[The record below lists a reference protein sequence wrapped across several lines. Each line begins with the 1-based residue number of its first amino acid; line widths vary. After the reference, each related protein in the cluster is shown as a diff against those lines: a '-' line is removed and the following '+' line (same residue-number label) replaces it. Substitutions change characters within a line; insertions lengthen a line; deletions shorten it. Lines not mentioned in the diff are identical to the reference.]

1 MPCHPAI
8 TTVSLGQSQTYTIQ
22 EKLHA
27 CAKHNIHAIELF
39 YDDLEALARS
49 VTSTSTS
56 TLCTD
61 PHTHPPKAALLTA
74 ATQIHTLATTLDI
87 KILSLQPLRF
97 AEGLLDRTAQAHIL
111 TDVLPLWLCL
121 AQALHT
127 DTILIA
133 SNFLPPDPQT
143 GAPRTTANRTTIAD
157 DLRALAQAAA
167 PTKLAYEALAWSP
180 HVNTWEAAYDVVKR
194 VNEPNFGLAV
204 DAFNVAAA
212 IYPSP
217 DVALSPA
224 SVSAAD
230 AALALS
236 LARLVAEVDPA
247 RLFVVQMADAERW
260 LAPLD
265 ERHPF
270 YDAARPARMSWSRN
284 ARLFLGEAHRGGFL
298 PVVDV
303 VRAVVVGLAWEGWV
317 SFEVFSR
324 FLVGPGDV
332 PLENAERAARS
343 WEWVV
348 GEVWGV
354 SCGEEGV

>member
-1 MPCHPAI
+1 MPCQPAI

-27 CAKHNIHAIELF
+27 CAKHNIHGIELF

-49 VTSTSTS
+49 SSPS
-56 TLCTD
+56 ITLCAD
-61 PHTHPPKAALLTA
+61 PHTQQPPKEALLNA

-87 KILSLQPLRF
+87 QILSLQPLRF
-97 AEGLLDRTAQAHIL
+97 AEGLVNRSEQARIL
-111 TDVLPLWLCL
+111 TDVLPLWLSL

-133 SNFLPPDPQT
+133 SNFLPPDPRT
-143 GAPRTTANRTTIAD
+143 GEPRITGDTTTITD
-157 DLRALAQAAA
+157 DLRALAKAAA

-180 HVNTWEAAYDVVKR
+180 HIHTWEAAYDVVKR

-204 DAFNVAAA
+204 DAFNIAAA
-212 IYPSP
+212 MYPSP
-217 DVALSPA
+217 DVLSSPSSMA
-224 SVSAAD
+224 AAD
-230 AALALS
+230 TALTQS
-236 LARLVAEVDPA
+236 LARLVADVDPT
-247 RLFVVQMADAERW
+247 RLFVVQMADAERL

-265 ERHPF
+265 ELHPF
-270 YDAARPARMSWSRN
+270 YEAAQPARMSWSRN

-298 PVVDV
+298 PVVEV
-303 VRAVVVGLAWEGWV
+303 VKAVVLGLGWEGWL

-332 PLENAERAARS
+332 PFENAERAARS

-348 GEVWGV
+348 EQVWGEK
-354 SCGEEGV
+354 SDTAC

>member
-1 MPCHPAI
+1 MPCQPAI
-8 TTVSLGQSQTYTIQ
+8 TTVSLGKSQTYTIQ

-49 VTSTSTS
+49 SSSPST
-56 TLCTD
+56 TLCAD
-61 PHTHPPKAALLTA
+61 PHSQPPKEALLNA

-97 AEGLLDRTAQAHIL
+97 AEGLTNRTEQAHIL
-111 TDVLPLWLCL
+111 TDVLPLWVSL

-133 SNFLPPDPQT
+133 SNFLPPDPHT
-143 GAPRTTANRTTIAD
+143 GKPRITGDITTITG

-180 HVNTWEAAYDVVKR
+180 HIHTWEAAYDVVQR
-194 VNEPNFGLAV
+194 VNEPNLGLAV
-204 DAFNVAAA
+204 DAFNIAAV

-217 DVALSPA
+217 DIPSSPSSIAAANSALKQ
-224 SVSAAD
+224 
-230 AALALS
+230 S
-236 LARLVAEVDPA
+236 LARLVADVDPA
-247 RLFVVQMADAERW
+247 RLFVVQMADAERL

-265 ERHPF
+265 EQHPF
-270 YDAARPARMSWSRN
+270 YEAAQPARMSWSRN

-298 PVVDV
+298 PVVEV
-303 VRAVVVGLAWEGWV
+303 VKAVVLGLGWEGWL

-324 FLVGPGDV
+324 FLLGPGDV
-332 PLENAERAARS
+332 PGENAERAARS

-348 GEVWGV
+348 GEVWGEKTGAAW
-354 SCGEEGV
+354 C